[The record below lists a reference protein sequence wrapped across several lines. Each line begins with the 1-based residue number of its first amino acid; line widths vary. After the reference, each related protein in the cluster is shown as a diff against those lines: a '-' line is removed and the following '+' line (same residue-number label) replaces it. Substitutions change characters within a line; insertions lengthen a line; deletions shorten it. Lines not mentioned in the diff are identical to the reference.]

1 VPAHRGPALDT
12 ATTGPQRDLFAA
24 ASALIVIDVQHDFCH
39 ADGVIGRYLEAAT
52 VDAMCASIDTLQAAA
67 HRDGVPV
74 VFVQTVHRAATDSRA
89 WRNRFPTQEL
99 MVCREGAWGAE
110 FHRCTPA
117 EDDVVVVKHRYS
129 AFHGTELQHVL
140 HTLGRGTVVL
150 TGTATNVCVES
161 TARDACMLDY
171 EVVVVNDATCAGTE
185 AEHAAALF
193 NIREYFGSVAGT
205 AAVLSAWA
213 EPATQP
219 PADGGR
225 RAAEPLRP
233 GWQSQ
238 FHRERR

>member
-1 VPAHRGPALDT
+1 VNAFAAGPE
-12 ATTGPQRDLFAA
+12 RDLPAA

-39 ADGVIGRYLEAAT
+39 ADGVIGRHLDAAT
-52 VDAMCASIDTLQAAA
+52 VDAMCASINTLQAAA
-67 HRDGVPV
+67 HRGAVPV

-89 WRNRFPTQEL
+89 WRNRFPSREL

-117 EDDVVVVKHRYS
+117 DDDVVVVKHRYS

-140 HTLGRGTVVL
+140 NTLGRGTVVL

-171 EVVVVNDATCAGTE
+171 EVVVVDDATCAGTE

-193 NIREYFGSVAGT
+193 NIREYFGGVAGT
-205 AAVLSAWA
+205 AAVLEAWA
-213 EPATQP
+213 EPVTLP
-219 PADGGR
+219 PAAGSR
-225 RAAEPLRP
+225 RVAEPLRP

-238 FHRERR
+238 SHRETR